1 MFTKFD
7 ESDEYS
13 NDFVKY
19 NHWFS
24 IEIVVTLAGLSGVV
38 LFTFV
43 RSIIKQ
49 HGMHL
54 RSFVLD
60 QADFLD
66 AHINVT
72 GMIVTMIVPFFT
84 VNFIKNRLY
93 SNYPDDPGIKAV
105 DFQHL
110 QTLVQVI
117 IAFILTFVGYTK
129 SP

>member
-1 MFTKFD
+1 
-7 ESDEYS
+7 
-13 NDFVKY
+13 
-19 NHWFS
+19 
-24 IEIVVTLAGLSGVV
+24 
-38 LFTFV
+38 
-43 RSIIKQ
+43 
-49 HGMHL
+49 MHL

-110 QTLVQVI
+110 QTLIQVI
-117 IAFILTFVGYTK
+117 ISFILTFVGYTK
-129 SP
+129 SPQWAGVHWIKIAPFVLLFLLVLTMLIIPLMVVI